1 MKAHFLI
8 RHDQAPKAFEIREVE
23 KPIFQTDEVQIKVEG
38 FGLNFADVMAMKGLY
53 RDCPPL
59 PTIIGYDVVGR
70 IEAKGINV
78 TNVAVGDRVTALT
91 RFGGYA
97 EYAVTKSAAVAKI
110 SEDLELGK
118 ALALS
123 TQYCTAYYCT
133 EEMTRLHEGDKVLV
147 HAAAGGVG
155 TALVQLAKWRKCE
168 IYGTASSHKLDYLQ
182 TQGVHH
188 PIDYRNEDFFE
199 VIQRNIGDAGLDVI
213 FDPIGGPYLKKGMKL
228 LGSGGRMISFGASE
242 LTNANNLFSKMKFL
256 WSFGIYHPVFFIS
269 HSKSLIG
276 VNMLRIADNR
286 PKVFQRV
293 LEKVVE
299 LAEQG
304 ILNPT
309 VGKVFEFE
317 ELPQAIEYLASRQ
330 SIGKVIVKVE

>member
-1 MKAHFLI
+1 MKAHFLVKQDEPI
-8 RHDQAPKAFEIREVE
+8 NAFEIRETD
-23 KPIFQTDEVQIKVEG
+23 KPLVQSDEVQIKVEG

-59 PTIIGYDVVGR
+59 PAIIGYDVVGTV
-70 IEAKGINV
+70 EAKGINAN
-78 TNVAVGDRVTALT
+78 NVAIGDRVTALT

-97 EYAVTKSAAVAKI
+97 EYAVTKASAVAKI

-133 EEMTRLHEGDKVLV
+133 EEMTRLHKDDKVLI

-155 TALVQLAKWRKCE
+155 TALVQLAKWRECE
-168 IYGTASSHKLDYLQ
+168 IYGTASSHKLAYLKQ
-182 TQGVHH
+182 QGVHH

-199 VIQRNIGDAGLDVI
+199 AVQRTCGKGGLDVV
-213 FDPIGGPYLKKGMKL
+213 FDPIGGAYLKKGIKL
-228 LGSGGRMISFGASE
+228 LGAGGRMVSFGASE
-242 LTNANNLFSKMKFL
+242 LTNAKNKFSKMKFL
-256 WSFGIYHPVFFIS
+256 WSFGLYHPVFFIG
-269 HSKSLIG
+269 HSKSFIG

-299 LAEQG
+299 LSTQG
-304 ILNPT
+304 VLNPT

-317 ELPQAIEYLASRQ
+317 KLPQALEYLASRQ